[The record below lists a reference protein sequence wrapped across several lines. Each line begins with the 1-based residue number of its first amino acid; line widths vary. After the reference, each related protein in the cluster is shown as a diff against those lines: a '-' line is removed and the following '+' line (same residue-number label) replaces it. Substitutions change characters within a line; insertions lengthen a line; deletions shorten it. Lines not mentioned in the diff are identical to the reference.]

1 MSFPAKRRATY
12 EDVLAAP
19 ENLVAEIVGGELVT
33 SPRPGP
39 IHAAA
44 ASAVGGELWGPFRRG
59 RGGPGGWVLLVEP
72 ELHLLGGEEVLVP
85 DQAGWRIERMPEL
98 PKTAWFEIVPD
109 WVCEVASPSTA
120 AFDRADKMP
129 VYARA
134 GVQFAWIVEPSLQT
148 LETYALENQRWVLL
162 ETFRG
167 NRSVRAV
174 PFDAIEL
181 ELGALWAVAPEP
193 R

>member
-1 MSFPAKRRATY
+1 MSAPAKRPATY
-12 EDVLAAP
+12 ADVLAAP
-19 ENLVAEIVGGELVT
+19 RHLVAEIVNGELVT

-39 IHAAA
+39 MH
-44 ASAVGGELWGPFRRG
+44 ASASSVLTGELSPPFQRG
-59 RGGPGGWVLLVEP
+59 RGGPGGWWILFEP
-72 ELHLLGGEEVLVP
+72 ELHLLRGEEILVP
-85 DQAGWRIERMPEL
+85 DLAGFRVERMPAL
-98 PKTAWFEIVPD
+98 PETAWFEVVPD

-134 GVQFAWIVEPSLQT
+134 GVRFAWIVEPSIQT
-148 LETYALENQRWVLL
+148 LETYALENGRWVLL
-162 ETFRG
+162 ATFRG
-167 NRSVRAV
+167 DRTVRAV

-181 ELGALWAVAPEP
+181 ELGALWSPPAVV